1 MGTIEADW
9 CWLRTEFWPIAMSV
23 ILFDLNA
30 LVPNLSGA
38 FREGVSAAFRTFDLA
53 LDEDMSFRAVGK
65 TYAEGVRAIYRAEL
79 GMPLP
84 EQKRLDQLG
93 QMYENVVRRF
103 VSFSSSL
110 FASPRAVELI
120 GGLRTSGCQIG
131 LVTDLDAM
139 SLVSLMSRLEWDATS
154 LFDSI
159 VTGDG
164 PQTKDEMLA
173 VLLGRLE
180 PRANGRRIFVGTTAQ
195 DALPAHL
202 LGCDRILMLDSEY
215 PRELPQK
222 EEVKYET
229 FHSMTDLSDL
239 LRNPSLE
246 SAE

>member
-1 MGTIEADW
+1 
-9 CWLRTEFWPIAMSV
+9 MSV
-23 ILFDLNA
+23 IVFDLNA

-38 FREGVSAAFRTFDLA
+38 FQEGVSAAFRTLDIT

-65 TYAEGVRAIYRAEL
+65 TYVEGVQAIYHDEL

-84 EQKRLDQLG
+84 EQKRLDQLS
-93 QMYENVVRRF
+93 QMYENVVQRF
-103 VSFSSSL
+103 VQFSSSL
-110 FASPRAVELI
+110 FASPRTVEII
-120 GGLRTSGCQIG
+120 GGLRASGCQIG

-139 SLVSLMSRLEWDATS
+139 ALVSLMSRLEWDATS

-173 VLLGRLE
+173 ILLGRLE
-180 PRANGRRIFVGTTAQ
+180 PGANGRRLFVGATAQ

-202 LGCDRILMLDSEY
+202 LGCDRIFIRDMEY
-215 PRELPQK
+215 P
-222 EEVKYET
+222 EEAPKVEGVKYKT

>member
-1 MGTIEADW
+1 
-9 CWLRTEFWPIAMSV
+9 MSV
-23 ILFDLNA
+23 IVFDLNA

-38 FREGVSAAFRTFDLA
+38 FQEGVSAAFRTFDII

-65 TYAEGVRAIYRAEL
+65 TYVEGVQAIYHDEL

-84 EQKRLDQLG
+84 EQKRLDQLS
-93 QMYENVVRRF
+93 QMYENVVQRF
-103 VSFSSSL
+103 VQFSSSL
-110 FASPRAVELI
+110 FASPRTVEI
-120 GGLRTSGCQIG
+120 IVGLRASGCQIG

-139 SLVSLMSRLEWDATS
+139 ALVSLMSRLEWDATS

-173 VLLGRLE
+173 ILLGRLE
-180 PRANGRRIFVGTTAQ
+180 PGANGRRLFVGAKAQ

-202 LGCDRILMLDSEY
+202 LGCDRIFIRDMVY
-215 PRELPQK
+215 P
-222 EEVKYET
+222 EEAPKVEGVKYET

>member
-1 MGTIEADW
+1 
-9 CWLRTEFWPIAMSV
+9 MSI

-38 FREGVSAAFRTFDLA
+38 FREGVSAAFRTFDIA

-65 TYAEGVRAIYRAEL
+65 TYAEGVRAIYREEL
-79 GMPLP
+79 GMPMP

-110 FASPRAVELI
+110 FASPRVVELI

-180 PRANGRRIFVGTTAQ
+180 PKANGRRIFVGASAQ
-195 DALPAHL
+195 DAIPAHII
-202 LGCDRILMLDSEY
+202 GCDRIFIRDTEFPDEHSEM
-215 PRELPQK
+215 EG
-222 EEVKYET
+222 VNYET
-229 FHSMTDLSDL
+229 FDSMTDLSQL
-239 LRNPSLE
+239 LRDPSLE
-246 SAE
+246 SSE